1 MCVCVCVCVRAKWNE
16 VARLCPTLCDSMDC
30 SLPDFSVYGVFQAR
44 ILEWVAISFSKR
56 SSRPRGWTQV
66 SRIIGTREVCVCVCV
81 CVYKEFPWWLSG
93 KESACSAGDLGLIP
107 GSGRS
112 TGGGH
117 GNPLQYSC
125 LENPMDRGAWRAAV
139 CGVVQSRTQLNQLS
153 SHSTAC
159 VYKYIE
165 TEERDFLFFK
175 TTDLWISVNFL
186 MIIF

>member
-1 MCVCVCVCVRAKWNE
+1 MGCHFLLQE
-16 VARLCPTLCDSMDC
+16 IFPTQGLNPG
-30 SLPDFSVYGVFQAR
+30 LPHYRHQGS
-44 ILEWVAISFSKR
+44 
-56 SSRPRGWTQV
+56 
-66 SRIIGTREVCVCVCV
+66 VCVCVCV
-81 CVYKEFPWWLSG
+81 CIYKEFPWWLSG
-93 KESACSAGDLGLIP
+93 KESACRAGDLGLIP

-125 LENPMDRGAWRAAV
+125 LENPMDRRAWRAAV

-159 VYKYIE
+159 VYKYIG

-175 TTDLWISVNFL
+175 TTDL
-186 MIIF
+186 